1 MLMIPLKNYFLKSIQ
16 LQIQVQK
23 HDDEYLLIQVTE
35 IILMIQ
41 INYFTR

>member
-23 HDDEYLLIQVTE
+23 HDDEYLL
-35 IILMIQ
+35 
-41 INYFTR
+41 FK